1 MPSPLVLHIPHSS
14 VRIPEEHRA
23 LILLDDEALARE
35 LHCLTDWFTD
45 DLFDVPGCEKVLF
58 KTSRLILDPERFTDD
73 AEEVMA
79 SRGIGVIYTHASSG
93 GRLDAWPSEEAEGL
107 ISFIGC
113 YPRVEDVVVN
123 SFLDAHEGYD
133 GGRYGPSKAEW
144 TAWLKS
150 DPKIAEACSAEI
162 VAWLEDTNLG
172 DYDIEAAETH
182 SNTPQSA
189 ALSLWRERPEEL
201 EPFNVEIVEGSCPGS
216 TYYAAV
222 LRSSIKE
229 ANELAISLGLPI
241 RFRHV

>member
-1 MPSPLVLHIPHSS
+1 MDRRSFLGWLSAVGLANHLPISGAQVPDEQFVQDAWKALESEPATFNVNSAGTIFIPGM
-14 VRIPEEHRA
+14 EEPTTRA
-23 LILLDDEALARE
+23 ECMDI
-35 LHCLTDWFTD
+35 
-45 DLFDVPGCEKVLF
+45 
-58 KTSRLILDPERFTDD
+58 
-73 AEEVMA
+73 
-79 SRGIGVIYTHASSG
+79 
-93 GRLDAWPSEEAEGL
+93 DAWPSEEAEGL

-172 DYDIEAAETH
+172 DYDIEAAEIH